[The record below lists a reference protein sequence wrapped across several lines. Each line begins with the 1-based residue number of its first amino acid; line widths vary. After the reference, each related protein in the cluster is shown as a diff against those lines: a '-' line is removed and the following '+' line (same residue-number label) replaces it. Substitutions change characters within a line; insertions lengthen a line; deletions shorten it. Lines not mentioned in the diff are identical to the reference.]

1 MGYQIPGADFTSPT
15 QLKTNVG
22 AQVGQSLG
30 TMLAQF
36 GKALQ
41 LSNAQ
46 AKKTE
51 ALQDQAKD
59 TILITNGKAVA
70 KTVEAGKAQY
80 GQDTV
85 LYDDWSKEI
94 IRRGDEATQAQIDF
108 QFGDL
113 NADEKKEKLG
123 IVTSFDTYL
132 QSSQTDMGRFIAD
145 VTDRDKDG
153 MRIIGDT
160 TNGEQQLNQYIL
172 TANGGGSA
180 ESNFGAGATMV
191 RALSGPNKKSIDTT
205 VRIPEDSDFF
215 ATLNGKSGGT
225 SSSVFDKGITEG
237 VEGLKKVEIDGKFFY
252 EFKKTIDTG
261 TYSTP
266 GGSDFVIQKSKAINA
281 GETIQELGFVNKD
294 MIIEPKM
301 FAQMNVGGGEET
313 VDGANVNPS
322 TGEPAVYTSSSTK
335 NSQKGFVKTTNS
347 SIINAAEMRNDPALG
362 VKVRSEVKGILLNGR
377 SVEAKLDSFGAYGVV
392 SLDNWP
398 KLKEKHKT
406 LRNFLESGDDDQV
419 KTFTN
424 TMVTQNIFD
433 ETFSK
438 TDGKGNRVYTQMT
451 ADPKMVK
458 FLNDNNIMNEANE
471 PYEVD
476 QTVYVKNEIIERE
489 IKKDSGPSF
498 DDQLVKTLSNENMT
512 DDELINVFS
521 VPVLIPGPAKSKVA
535 SFPNAKPPG
544 VYRIDKDGD
553 IASGATPLSRKVL
566 RDLFPNKN

>member
-85 LYDDWSKEI
+85 LYDEWSKEI

-215 ATLNGKSGGT
+215 TTLNGKSGGT

-237 VEGLKKVEIDGKFFY
+237 IEGLKKVEIDGKFFY

-335 NSQKGFVKTTNS
+335 NSQKGFIRTTNS

-406 LRNFLESGDDDQV
+406 LRNFLESGDVDQV

-471 PYEVD
+471 PYQVD
-476 QTVYVKNEIIERE
+476 QTVYVKNEIIERA
-489 IKKDSGPSF
+489 IQKDPAKNLYGKIISQMKKDGTNF
-498 DDQLVKTLSNENMT
+498 AD
-512 DDELINVFS
+512 VFGAA
-521 VPVLIPGPAKSKVA
+521 VPIPGTTKK
-535 SFPNAKPPG
+535 FIK
-544 VYRIDKDGD
+544 YDKDGAYVVD
-553 IASGATPLSRKVL
+553 EDGIKADEKAVALTYEGASNLLGRGTK
-566 RDLFPNKN
+566 

>member
-85 LYDDWSKEI
+85 LYDEWSKEI

-191 RALSGPNKKSIDTT
+191 RTLSGPNKKSIDTT

-225 SSSVFDKGITEG
+225 SSSVFDKGITDG

-335 NSQKGFVKTTNS
+335 NSQKGFIRTTNS

-406 LRNFLESGDDDQV
+406 LRNFLESGDVDQV

-471 PYEVD
+471 PYQVD
-476 QTVYVKNEIIERE
+476 QTVYVKNEIIERA
-489 IKKDSGPSF
+489 IQKDPAKNLYGKIISQMKKDGTNF
-498 DDQLVKTLSNENMT
+498 AD
-512 DDELINVFS
+512 VFGAA
-521 VPVLIPGPAKSKVA
+521 VPIPGTTKK
-535 SFPNAKPPG
+535 FIK
-544 VYRIDKDGD
+544 YDKDGAYVVD
-553 IASGATPLSRKVL
+553 EDGIKADEKAVALTYEGASNLLGRGTK
-566 RDLFPNKN
+566 

>member
-22 AQVGQSLG
+22 AQAGRSLG

-85 LYDDWSKEI
+85 LYDEWSKEI

-225 SSSVFDKGITEG
+225 SSSVFDKGITDG

-335 NSQKGFVKTTNS
+335 NSQKGFIRTTNS

-406 LRNFLESGDDDQV
+406 LRNFLESGDVDQV

-471 PYEVD
+471 PYQVD
-476 QTVYVKNEIIERE
+476 QTVYVKNEIIERA
-489 IKKDSGPSF
+489 IQKDPAKNLYGKIISQMKKDGTNF
-498 DDQLVKTLSNENMT
+498 AD
-512 DDELINVFS
+512 VFGAA
-521 VPVLIPGPAKSKVA
+521 VPIPGTTKK
-535 SFPNAKPPG
+535 FIK
-544 VYRIDKDGD
+544 YDKDGAYVVD
-553 IASGATPLSRKVL
+553 EDGIKADEKAVALTYEGASNLLGRGTK
-566 RDLFPNKN
+566 

>member
-85 LYDDWSKEI
+85 LYDEWSKEI

-266 GGSDFVIQKSKAINA
+266 GGSDFVIQKSKAVNA

-301 FAQMNVGGGEET
+301 FAQMNVGSGKET

-322 TGEPAVYTSSSTK
+322 TGEPAVYTSFSTK
-335 NSQKGFVKTTNS
+335 NSPKGFERTTNS

-406 LRNFLESGDDDQV
+406 LRNFLESGYVDQV
-419 KTFTN
+419 
-424 TMVTQNIFD
+424 

-438 TDGKGNRVYTQMT
+438 TDTKGNRVYTQMT
-451 ADPKMVK
+451 ADAKMVK
-458 FLNDNNIMNEANE
+458 FLNDNNIRNEANE
-471 PYEVD
+471 PYQVD
-476 QTVYVKNEIIERE
+476 QTVYVKNEITEKQIKEPGIGNLYDKVFKQYADNPTAE
-489 IKKDSGPSF
+489 NEKAIFSTPIKISGGKKDTFHLWLNDANPPGTYVVDGDGIKIGTQDEPLKSGAITSA
-498 DDQLVKTLSNENMT
+498 L
-512 DDELINVFS
+512 
-521 VPVLIPGPAKSKVA
+521 GRGKSK
-535 SFPNAKPPG
+535 K
-544 VYRIDKDGD
+544 
-553 IASGATPLSRKVL
+553 
-566 RDLFPNKN
+566 

>member
-22 AQVGQSLG
+22 AQAGRSLG

-85 LYDDWSKEI
+85 LYDEWSKEI

-215 ATLNGKSGGT
+215 TTLNGKSGGT

-237 VEGLKKVEIDGKFFY
+237 IEGLKKVEIDGKFFY

-335 NSQKGFVKTTNS
+335 NSQKGFIRTTNS

-406 LRNFLESGDDDQV
+406 LRNFLESGDVDQV

-471 PYEVD
+471 PYQVD
-476 QTVYVKNEIIERE
+476 QTVYVKNEIIERA
-489 IKKDSGPSF
+489 IQKDPAKNLYGKIISQMKKDGTNF
-498 DDQLVKTLSNENMT
+498 AD
-512 DDELINVFS
+512 VFGAA
-521 VPVLIPGPAKSKVA
+521 VPIPGTTKK
-535 SFPNAKPPG
+535 FIK
-544 VYRIDKDGD
+544 YDKDGAYVVD
-553 IASGATPLSRKVL
+553 EDGIKADEKAVALTYEGASNLLGRGTK
-566 RDLFPNKN
+566 